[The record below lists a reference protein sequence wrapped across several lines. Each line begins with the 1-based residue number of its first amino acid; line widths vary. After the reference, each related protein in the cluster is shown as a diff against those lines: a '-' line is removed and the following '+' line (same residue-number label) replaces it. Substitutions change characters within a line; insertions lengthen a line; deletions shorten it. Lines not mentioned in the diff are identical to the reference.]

1 MITVSTIIK
10 APIYKVWEYWNS
22 PAHIKNWYFAS
33 SDWHVPEAENN
44 LKIGGR
50 FKINMAAK
58 DKSASFDFEGIY
70 TEIFDFKKI
79 NYYIIDGRLVEVAFL
94 EHQNFVTV
102 SQHFEP
108 ESENPVDMQQAGW
121 QAILDNFKQYVEEN

>member
-10 APIYKVWEYWNS
+10 APIYKVWEYWNN
-22 PAHIKNWYFAS
+22 PAHIQNWYFAS
-33 SDWHVPEAENN
+33 SDWHVPAAENS
-44 LKIGGR
+44 LKIGDR
-50 FKINMAAK
+50 FKITMAAK

-70 TEIFDFKKI
+70 CEIVDFKKI
-79 NYYIIDGRLVEVAFL
+79 NYHIIDGRLVEVAFL

-108 ESENPVDMQQAGW
+108 ENENPIEMQQAGW
-121 QAILDNFKQYVEEN
+121 QAILDNFKQYVAEN